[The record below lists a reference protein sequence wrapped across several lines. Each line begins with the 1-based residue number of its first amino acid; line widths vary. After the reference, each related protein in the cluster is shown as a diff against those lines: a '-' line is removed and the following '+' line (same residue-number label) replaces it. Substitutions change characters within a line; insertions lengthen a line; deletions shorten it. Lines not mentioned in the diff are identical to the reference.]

1 MKPTIVYI
9 LLALLAY
16 QLAGSMVTNYLQIEA
31 VRKEVKS
38 KLKSTV
44 PPNELTV
51 IQLKNS
57 ESNALTWVRAN
68 KEFIYKGKMY
78 DVVSKAI
85 YANSI
90 RYVCITDTQEEA
102 LFKHLNDLVNM
113 SSHAKKSVLK
123 LQNSAEYLL
132 LNYSL
137 VPSTAFTYVKKTT
150 DFRNEL
156 TVARCPE
163 IETPPPN
170 SWWG

>member
-1 MKPTIVYI
+1 LKPTIVYI

-51 IQLKNS
+51 IQLNNS

-78 DVVSKAI
+78 DVVSKSI

-102 LFKHLNDLVNM
+102 LFKHLDDLVNM

-123 LQNSAEYLL
+123 LQNASEYLSI
-132 LNYSL
+132 NYSL
-137 VPSTAFTYVKKTT
+137 VPNMVFSYSKKTAN
-150 DFRNEL
+150 FRNES
-156 TVARCPE
+156 TVSRCPE
-163 IETPPPN
+163 VETPPPN
-170 SWWG
+170 GWWG

>member
-1 MKPTIVYI
+1 
-9 LLALLAY
+9 
-16 QLAGSMVTNYLQIEA
+16 
-31 VRKEVKS
+31 
-38 KLKSTV
+38 
-44 PPNELTV
+44 
-51 IQLKNS
+51 
-57 ESNALTWVRAN
+57 
-68 KEFIYKGKMY
+68 MY
-78 DVVSKAI
+78 DVVSKSI

-163 IETPPPN
+163 IETPPPK